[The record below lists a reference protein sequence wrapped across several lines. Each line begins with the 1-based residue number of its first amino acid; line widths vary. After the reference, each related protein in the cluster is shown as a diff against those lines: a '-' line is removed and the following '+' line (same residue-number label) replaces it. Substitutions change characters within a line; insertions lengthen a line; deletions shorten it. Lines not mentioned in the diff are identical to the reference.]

1 MINYDDWKL
10 SNPWDDGFFN
20 EEPEEPED
28 LDYEK
33 YRDDEY

>member
-10 SNPWDDGFFN
+10 SNPWDDDN